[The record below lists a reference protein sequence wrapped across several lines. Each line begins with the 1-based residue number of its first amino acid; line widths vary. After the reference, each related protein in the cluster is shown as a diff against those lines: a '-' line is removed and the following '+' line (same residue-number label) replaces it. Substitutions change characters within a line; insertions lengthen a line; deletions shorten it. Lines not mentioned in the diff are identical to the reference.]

1 MNEPLH
7 RFHEVM
13 LVSSISCVLLGA
25 LLLLLTVWR
34 PYLRKWLEAEAGFW
48 KRLGLKGNW
57 SGSLRQFEE
66 SRTVVVAVAGLLI
79 LHLVLLISAASANA
93 YFSSRLRNAKSGP
106 VQPPAAKTQPME

>member
-34 PYLRKWLEAEAGFW
+34 PRLRKWLEAEAGFW
-48 KRLGLKGNW
+48 RRLGLKSSLPGT
-57 SGSLRQFEE
+57 LRQFEE

-93 YFSSRLRNAKSGP
+93 YFSSRFRNLKSAP
-106 VQPPAAKTQPME
+106 AQPPAARTQPAD